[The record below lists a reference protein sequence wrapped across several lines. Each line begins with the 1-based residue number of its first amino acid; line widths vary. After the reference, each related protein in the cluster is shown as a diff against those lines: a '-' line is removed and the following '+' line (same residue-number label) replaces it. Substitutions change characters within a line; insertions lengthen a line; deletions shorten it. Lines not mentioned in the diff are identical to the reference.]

1 MSTTYQI
8 VYPYVVMKNTEN
20 TCAWYNDRD
29 SINTC
34 SHCHEGWH
42 RNLLATIHFQDRW
55 GAAPLLC
62 EQKTNQ
68 KSPREQKPFPTRYGL
83 RAIWVF
89 RTMKKDYT
97 PERSAIRLLD
107 ALMQTVPSIVRED
120 VHFWSPFEVGRCGPS
135 CTWTFM
141 DLKRF

>member
-8 VYPYVVMKNTEN
+8 VYPYVVIKFTEN
-20 TCAWYNDRD
+20 TCPWYKD

-42 RNLLATIHFQDRW
+42 RNLLATIHFQDRR

-97 PERSAIRLLD
+97 PERSALRHLD
-107 ALMQTVPSIVRED
+107 ALMQTVPCIVSED
-120 VHFWSPFEVGRCGPS
+120 VDF
-135 CTWTFM
+135 
-141 DLKRF
+141 

>member
-20 TCAWYNDRD
+20 TCAWYND

-34 SHCHEGWH
+34 SHYHEGWH
-42 RNLLATIHFQDRW
+42 RNLLATIHFRDRR

-62 EQKTNQ
+62 EQISNQ
-68 KSPREQKPFPTRYGL
+68 KSPREQKSFPTRYGL
-83 RAIWVF
+83 PAIWVF

-107 ALMQTVPSIVRED
+107 ALMQTVPCIVRED
-120 VHFWSPFEVGRCGPS
+120 VHF
-135 CTWTFM
+135 
-141 DLKRF
+141 